1 MKKWL
6 FVIMIILVII
16 SGFVF
21 WKIVISPQYSLKQ
34 LKKAISE
41 NDVTVFEKYVALD
54 NVVDS
59 IITQSWNYYYLEGET
74 ETRWDKIRQEIGNSF
89 LSVVKPNLKEIIKK
103 EVLEYIETGSWADIE
118 KEDENKIYS
127 VVRKLIKKRVDP
139 QQWDQQSINYTEI
152 EGVTAHVGVTY
163 YDQSQETNFL
173 VEFKMRDMNGYWQ
186 LIEISNITQLI
197 NIFQNINNN

>member
-6 FVIMIILVII
+6 FVIIIILVII
-16 SGFVF
+16 SGFSF
-21 WKIVISPQYSLKQ
+21 WKIIISPQYSLKQ

-59 IITQSWNYYYLEGET
+59 IITQSWNYYYLAEET
-74 ETRWDKIRQEIGNSF
+74 ETRWDKIRQEIGNSL

-103 EVLEYIETGSWADIE
+103 EVLEYIKTGSWADIE

-127 VVRKLIKKRVDP
+127 VVRRLIKKRVDP
-139 QQWDQQSINYTEI
+139 QQWDQQSINYTEV
-152 EGVTAHVGVTY
+152 EGDTAHVGLTY
-163 YDQSQETNFL
+163 YDQSKKTNFL
-173 VEFKMRDMNGYWQ
+173 VEVKMRYMNGYWQ
-186 LIEISNITQLI
+186 LMEITNITQLI
-197 NIFQNINNN
+197 NIFENLNNN